1 MHPVARAAAGPVEL
15 RAAASCRTGGI
26 AKVLHSGFGPATDL
40 TRRHQRLLT
49 PEYASPEQL
58 RGEPATVR
66 TDVYSLGVILYE
78 LLTGA
83 TPWSSTGDD
92 LAAAAEA
99 RQRPLVPLGQAI
111 RLAQRT
117 VPDRLNQTCLAR
129 QATVPRLRRILRGD
143 LGRVTIKALAPDPQD
158 RYATVRELSDDLG
171 RCLDHRPILGRRS
184 STVYVLERL
193 VARRVASIRR
203 SLATVG
209 AARRAPG
216 ADVEHQMAQV
226 SKLNSFGLLLS
237 ETGETTEA
245 LHNFEQ
251 AARLCEELL
260 QAQHA
265 GAEVLRRLSLSS
277 NRMGVLLAR
286 RGSQRAAVRAFRRAL
301 FASEAVAE
309 DDPSHA
315 HWRQSVAGNSKN
327 VAALYEMIASRAN
340 LDWVE
345 RVSNL
350 ELARIWYRRAI
361 EAAFGMDGER
371 PGSPDDQGV
380 TVELARSMR
389 RCDEEIARLK
399 NQHQAG
405 S

>member
-1 MHPVARAAAGPVEL
+1 
-15 RAAASCRTGGI
+15 
-26 AKVLHSGFGPATDL
+26 
-40 TRRHQRLLT
+40 
-49 PEYASPEQL
+49 
-58 RGEPATVR
+58 
-66 TDVYSLGVILYE
+66 
-78 LLTGA
+78 
-83 TPWSSTGDD
+83 
-92 LAAAAEA
+92 
-99 RQRPLVPLGQAI
+99 
-111 RLAQRT
+111 
-117 VPDRLNQTCLAR
+117 
-129 QATVPRLRRILRGD
+129 
-143 LGRVTIKALAPDPQD
+143 
-158 RYATVRELSDDLG
+158 
-171 RCLDHRPILGRRS
+171 
-184 STVYVLERL
+184 VYVLERL
-193 VARRVASIRR
+193 VARRAASIRR

-301 FASEAVAE
+301 FASEAVAQ